1 MNDRTITE
9 PHPVPV
15 CIKFYD
21 VADQQ
26 VDATMKEASQRP
38 ANRFCTLFFER
49 NIQPGRLIEVTIARA
64 DQRDLGFTW
73 PQPSGKDIRQDR
85 PASSSAKNQ
94 DAFHGVL
101 FLALRFAFQ
110 PLPHEASGRLNNR
123 FQRR

>member
-1 MNDRTITE
+1 MNGRTITE
-9 PHPVPV
+9 AHPVPV

-21 VADQQ
+21 VANQQ

-38 ANRFCTLFFER
+38 ANRFRTLFFEG

-101 FLALRFAFQ
+101 FLALRFALQ
-110 PLPHEASGRLNNR
+110 PLLLL
-123 FQRR
+123 QTLQT